1 MKIKE
6 INKKFMDLYFKGKNI
21 VYQKEDNYIYIT
33 DSYIMYKLKEED
45 FILNINLF
53 KQLDLLNFLNETDYK
68 DSIISDELFI
78 KDKNKLRLIY
88 NNDYKIKI
96 NNDYLKYFDNP
107 TLKIKNETSPVLVYE
122 NDLLAGLICPIK
134 EY

>member
-6 INKKFMDLYFKGKNI
+6 INKKFMNLYFKEKNI

-33 DSYIMYKLKEED
+33 DSYTLYKLKEED

-53 KQLDLLNFLNETDYK
+53 KQVNLLKFLNETGYK

-78 KDKNKLRLIY
+78 KDKIKLRLIY
-88 NNDYKIKI
+88 NNEYKIKI
-96 NNDYLKYFDNP
+96 NNDYLKCFDNP

-122 NDLLAGLICPIK
+122 NELLVGLICPTI